1 MRLSVLSLEG
11 SLKSL
16 WTCNLTCFKVKF
28 GTFMNE
34 ATVKGENWTCKPGDF
49 PLLLLDSLLLV
60 GVWTS
65 LGEAM
70 AN

>member
-1 MRLSVLSLEG
+1 
-11 SLKSL
+11 
-16 WTCNLTCFKVKF
+16 
-28 GTFMNE
+28 MNE
-34 ATVKGENWTCKPGDF
+34 ATVKGENWTCKRGDF

-60 GVWTS
+60 RVWTS

>member
-1 MRLSVLSLEG
+1 
-11 SLKSL
+11 
-16 WTCNLTCFKVKF
+16 
-28 GTFMNE
+28 MNE